1 MRQTPWGEH
10 GNGFLPQKGCG
21 SSIPHRFGDGRDNEP
36 AFCRTRKRR
45 VRQSQH
51 PGKNRGQKVNGRKH
65 ECFFLSKLRA
75 WTSDP
80 RHRVTGL
87 KPTFPS
93 LYDALKA
100 HGRSRSRESRTVSRA
115 DKKFL
120 QNPPEVSDLRQRR
133 AAVSASRSGVAGLGD
148 KTGAGVSAKMA
159 GTFVPELCRRFASP
173 PSRGT
178 TKSAQQSAGSQ
189 YIDLCLRF
197 HHDKAPRPAPPM
209 PTKRPLR
216 RTTCAPCLRIK

>member
-51 PGKNRGQKVNGRKH
+51 PGKNRGQKVYGRKH

-87 KPTFPS
+87 KPAFPS
-93 LYDALKA
+93 LYDVRET

-159 GTFVPELCRRFASP
+159 GTFVPELRRRFQP
-173 PSRGT
+173 PPFRET
-178 TKSAQQSAGSQ
+178 TKTPGKVRGHS
-189 YIDLCLRF
+189 I
-197 HHDKAPRPAPPM
+197 
-209 PTKRPLR
+209 
-216 RTTCAPCLRIK
+216 